1 MSRLLGSSNEPWRL
15 SDAVDALAAS
25 ARQAGAPGLLWIA
38 GLFYPGLGLKV
49 GEGGESLITGL
60 RGAVFSQG
68 NEIAESALGLGG
80 LLIVLLLFGF
90 RLVTGLAHLSPPETW
105 RRTSGT
111 RRCPRLRDAWQAGKG
126 LTFSAAGLWI
136 GLLILWAGAILFLLG
151 PLALL
156 SQVGLVDFLH
166 MPGFILAG
174 PLVGLLAC
182 YGLLLS
188 VLYQLALH
196 SLVQNRRGAASA
208 LTHAW
213 RLVRNDPWAAGRAT
227 LVDFALTLTTFLLA
241 LVLAM
246 MCLWPLALCIAG
258 FAGVTRAG
266 YWARNYRALG
276 GLAPADEV
284 PGLGAV
290 PR

>member
-1 MSRLLGSSNEPWRL
+1 MSLLLGRPDDPWSL
-15 SDAVDALAAS
+15 SDAVDALAVA
-25 ARQAGAPGLLWIA
+25 ARQAGAPGLIWIA

-49 GEGGESLITGL
+49 GDSGEAVVSAL
-60 RGAVFSQG
+60 RGAVVPG
-68 NEIAESALGLGG
+68 ERMDEAVGGLIGG
-80 LLIVLLLFGF
+80 LLVLLLVGF
-90 RLVTGLAHLSPPETW
+90 RLVTGLAALSPPETW
-105 RRTSGT
+105 TRVAGT
-111 RRCPRLRDAWQAGKG
+111 RRCPRLRDAWAAGRG
-126 LTFSAAGLWI
+126 LTLSAAGLWL
-136 GLLILWAGAILFLLG
+136 GLLLLWATATLFLLG
-151 PLALL
+151 PLAAL
-156 SQVGLVDFLH
+156 SQLGVVDFLR

-174 PLVGLLAC
+174 PLIGLMAF

-227 LVDFALTLTTFLLA
+227 LVDFALTLTTVVVT
-241 LVLAM
+241 LVLM
-246 MCLWPLALCIAG
+246 LMCLWPLVLCFSG

-284 PGLGAV
+284 PGLTPG
-290 PR
+290 